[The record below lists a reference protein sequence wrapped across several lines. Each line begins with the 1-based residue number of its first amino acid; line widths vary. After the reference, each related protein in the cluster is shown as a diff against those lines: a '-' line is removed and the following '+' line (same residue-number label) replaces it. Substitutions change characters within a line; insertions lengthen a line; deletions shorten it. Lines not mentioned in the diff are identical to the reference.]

1 MKALTRLLAPAV
13 VLATAAALTACGGGS
28 GADGPAAAPTSVD
41 TAAPL
46 YDQLP
51 QDIRDQGSIQVGS
64 DIAYAPMEY
73 YDEDGT
79 TVLGF
84 DKELGD
90 LLAEE
95 LGVPL
100 VFNNSTFDGLITQLD
115 SDRFDLAISSMSDTP
130 QRQEQVD
137 FVDYY
142 LSGSIMFVPA
152 GNPDGFT
159 TVQDLCGKP
168 VALQRGT
175 VQHAYVTDTLS
186 PQCESEGRG
195 AIEVLAFDRESEA
208 MLQIEQGRAVA
219 GIQEYPVAVYNTQQ
233 SGGKFETVGEQVIA
247 GPLGI
252 AVAKQDT
259 QLRDAVQQAL
269 QRNIDDGDYQELIER
284 YETPQSAVSEAT
296 VNAGT

>member
-1 MKALTRLLAPAV
+1 MKIPNRALAPV
-13 VLATAAALTACGGGS
+13 VALVTAAALAACGGGD
-28 GADGPAAAPTSVD
+28 GAAPGAAPTTVD

-46 YDQLP
+46 YEQLP
-51 QDIRDQGSIQVGS
+51 QEIKDKGSIQVGS

-73 YDEDGT
+73 YAEDGT

-84 DKELGD
+84 DKELAD
-90 LLAEE
+90 LLAAE

-115 SDRFDLAISSMSDTP
+115 SDRFDLAISSMSDTAE
-130 QRQEQVD
+130 RQEQVD

-142 LSGSIMFVPA
+142 MSGSIMFVKA
-152 GNPDGFT
+152 GNPNGFT
-159 TVQDLCGKP
+159 TVQDLCGQP
-168 VALQRGT
+168 IALQRGT
-175 VQHAYVTDTLS
+175 VQHDYVIETLS
-186 PQCESEGRG
+186 PECEAAGEGPV
-195 AIEVLAFDRESEA
+195 EVLAFDRESEA

-252 AVAKQDT
+252 AVSKEDT

-269 QRNIDDGDYQELIER
+269 QRNIDDGDYQQLIEK
-284 YETPQSAVSEAT
+284 YETPQSAVEQAT
-296 VNAGT
+296 INAG

>member
-1 MKALTRLLAPAV
+1 MNISTRALAPV
-13 VLATAAALTACGGGS
+13 VALVTAAALAACGG
-28 GADGPAAAPTSVD
+28 DDTGPGAAPTTVD

-46 YDQLP
+46 YEQLP
-51 QDIRDQGSIQVGS
+51 QEIKDKGSIQVGS

-73 YDEDGT
+73 YAEDGT

-90 LLAEE
+90 LLAAE

-115 SDRFDLAISSMSDTP
+115 SGRFDLAISSMSDTEE
-130 QRQEQVD
+130 RQEQVD

-142 LSGSIMFVPA
+142 MSGSIMFVKA
-152 GNPDGFT
+152 GNPNGFT
-159 TVQDLCGKP
+159 TVQDLCGQSI
-168 VALQRGT
+168 ALQRGT
-175 VQHAYVTDTLS
+175 VQHEYVSDTLS
-186 PQCESEGRG
+186 PECEAAGKG
-195 AIEVLAFDRESEA
+195 PVEVLAFDRESEA
-208 MLQIEQGRAVA
+208 MVQIEQGRAVA

-252 AVAKQDT
+252 AVSKEDT

-269 QRNIDDGDYQELIER
+269 QRNIDDGDYQQLIEK
-284 YETPQSAVSEAT
+284 YETPQSAVEEAT
-296 VNAGT
+296 INAG

>member
-1 MKALTRLLAPAV
+1 MKIPNRALAPV
-13 VLATAAALTACGGGS
+13 VALVTAAALAACGGGDDAAP
-28 GADGPAAAPTSVD
+28 GAAPTTVD

-46 YDQLP
+46 YEQLP
-51 QDIRDQGSIQVGS
+51 QEIKDKGSIQVGS

-73 YDEDGT
+73 YAEDGT

-84 DKELGD
+84 DKELAD
-90 LLAEE
+90 LLAAE

-115 SDRFDLAISSMSDTP
+115 SDRFDLAISSMSDTAE
-130 QRQEQVD
+130 RQEQVD

-142 LSGSIMFVPA
+142 MSGSIMFVKA
-152 GNPDGFT
+152 GNPNGFT
-159 TVQDLCGKP
+159 TVQDLCGQP
-168 VALQRGT
+168 IALQRGT
-175 VQHAYVTDTLS
+175 VQHDYVTETLS
-186 PQCESEGRG
+186 PECEAAGRG
-195 AIEVLAFDRESEA
+195 PVEVLAFDRESEA

-252 AVAKQDT
+252 AVSKEDT

-269 QRNIDDGDYQELIER
+269 QRNIDDGDYQQLIEK
-284 YETPQSAVSEAT
+284 YETPQSAVEQAT
-296 VNAGT
+296 INAG

>member
-1 MKALTRLLAPAV
+1 MKALTRILAPTAA
-13 VLATAAALTACGGGS
+13 LATAIVLTACGGGD
-28 GADGPAAAPTSVD
+28 GAAGSPAQSTEVD

-46 YDQLP
+46 YDALP
-51 QDIRDQGSIQVGS
+51 QDIRDQGSIRVGS

-73 YDEDGT
+73 YAADGT

-90 LLAEE
+90 LLAAE

-115 SDRFDLAISSMSDTP
+115 SGRFDLAISSMSDTP

-152 GNPDGFT
+152 GNPNGYS
-159 TVQDLCGKP
+159 TVQDLCGQP
-168 VALQRGT
+168 IALQRGT
-175 VQHAYVTDTLS
+175 VQHEYVTDTLS
-186 PQCESEGRG
+186 QQCESEGRG

-252 AVAKQDT
+252 AVSKEDT
-259 QLRDAVQQAL
+259 QLRDAIREAL
-269 QRNIDDGDYQELIER
+269 QRNIDDGDYQQLIEK
-284 YETPQSAVSEAT
+284 YQTPQSAVTEAT